1 MYHQWPENPKTSPV
15 PIKRDQPRER
25 DEQKSVGKDRRDE
38 KGAARTYE
46 RKKWRGPFFG
56 RIYRYPMYVYVCPWI
71 RTAKSPEFH
80 FCPPAEE
87 HYRSFCRRC
96 EGFWFRTSAA
106 RSEFLP
112 FLGRKPSSGIWGNGV
127 LNWSGRIVGRYK
139 WWHRR
144 KKKGDVRTH

>member
-1 MYHQWPENPKTSPV
+1 MYHQWPENPKTFV
-15 PIKRDQPRER
+15 PIKRDQPHERER
-25 DEQKSVGKDRRDE
+25 DEQKSVGKTERMKRVR
-38 KGAARTYE
+38 RTYG

-56 RIYRYPMYVYVCPWI
+56 RIYRCPMYVYVCPWI

-106 RSEFLP
+106 RLEFLP
-112 FLGRKPSSGIWGNGV
+112 FLSRKPPSGIWGNGV
-127 LNWSGRIVGRYK
+127 LNWAGRIVGRYK
-139 WWHRR
+139 WRR
-144 KKKGDVRTH
+144 KKGDSRTH